1 MVAIIVHGGAW
12 DIPATEHAAHLQGVS
27 AAAAAGHELLRRGYS
42 ALSAVEEAVRLLESS
57 SVFDAGVG
65 SVLNADGEIE
75 MDAAI
80 MDGRTLGFGAVAAI
94 REVAHPI
101 SVARLVMEESK
112 HCLLCG
118 EGALRFARTAGAEMR
133 GAPPTLREM
142 DRLQRIRGIEDYEQR
157 SAFDEGPKG
166 TVGAVALD
174 KHGHLAAATSTGGT
188 PGKLPGRVGDSPLVG
203 CGTYADDAS
212 AGVSATGF
220 GESLMKV
227 MIARRVG
234 EGIERGQSP
243 KMAADAALDFLQR
256 RVNGLGGVIV
266 IDRKGAMHHAFN
278 TPYMAFSSIDS
289 KGVHIASIGKD

>member
-1 MVAIIVHGGAW
+1 MVAIIIHGGAW
-12 DIPATEHAAHLQGVS
+12 DIPVAEHAAHLQGVS
-27 AAAAAGHELLRRGYS
+27 AAASAGHDLLRRGYS

-57 SVFDAGVG
+57 SVFDAGAG

-80 MDGRTLGFGAVAAI
+80 MDGRSLTFGAVAAI

-118 EGALRFARTAGAEMR
+118 EGALRFARAAGAEMR
-133 GAPPTLREM
+133 CAPPTLREL
-142 DRLQRIRGIEDYEQR
+142 DRLRRIQGTTDYEQR
-157 SAFDEGPKG
+157 SAFEPGPPG

-174 KHGHLAAATSTGGT
+174 KEGHIAAATSTGGT
-188 PGKLPGRVGDSPLVG
+188 PGKLPGRVGDTPMIG

-220 GESLMKV
+220 GEALMKV
-227 MIARRVG
+227 TIARRVC
-234 EGIERGQSP
+234 EGMERGLP
-243 KMAADAALDFLQR
+243 LKKAAGAALEVLQH
-256 RVNGLGGVIV
+256 RVKGRGGVIA
-266 IDRKGAMHHAFN
+266 IDPKGELCHVFN
-278 TPYMAFSSIDS
+278 TPYMAKASVDRR
-289 KGVHIASIGKD
+289 GVLIASIGRD